1 MFHIG
6 NPCLDNRTV
15 NGTFKVPF
23 LHFSCTH
30 TFLQSAGTELL
41 GGGGGQG
48 MLLRKWDFCLLC
60 VFSQQFQM
68 SHFLMAN
75 CNAINDTSWSRTGTI
90 GPRRA
95 WGGGG

>member
-15 NGTFKVPF
+15 KGTFKVPF

-41 GGGGGQG
+41 GGGEGAGDASKEMG
-48 MLLRKWDFCLLC
+48 FLSAVCFLSAVSDES
-60 VFSQQFQM
+60 FSYGKLQ
-68 SHFLMAN
+68 
-75 CNAINDTSWSRTGTI
+75 CY
-90 GPRRA
+90 
-95 WGGGG
+95 